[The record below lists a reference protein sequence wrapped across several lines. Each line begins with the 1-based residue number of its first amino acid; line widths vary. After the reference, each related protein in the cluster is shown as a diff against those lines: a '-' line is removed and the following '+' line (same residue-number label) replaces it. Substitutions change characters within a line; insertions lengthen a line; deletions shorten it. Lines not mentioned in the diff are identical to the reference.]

1 MEPMNKTL
9 KFILIGLVFAGVEEF
24 LTIALIKEDLS
35 GFFIVMALVL
45 PLYLIAVYFSS
56 KIINHLWRKEIA
68 DVIHFFTYGI
78 TGLMIEWFLIGLSP
92 WSNPEA
98 HPGTMIIFQVGMFS
112 FWATV
117 SFVPR
122 LFIDERKKFNKIKK
136 AMLKFFVSYFAI
148 VYIVAFLLPV
158 YARFVILILLIIVG
172 YSLMNIFYPSYFL
185 KSFRNPSKIKSVEKI

>member
-1 MEPMNKTL
+1 MYLMNKTL

-35 GFFIVMALVL
+35 GFFIVMVLVF
-45 PLYLIAVYFSS
+45 PLYLTIVYFSS
-56 KIINHLWRKEIA
+56 KIIDYFWRREIA

-78 TGLMIEWFLIGLSP
+78 MGLMIEWFLIGLSP

-98 HPGTMIIFQVGMFS
+98 HPGTMLIFQVGMFS
-112 FWATV
+112 FWATL

-122 LFIDERKKFNKIKK
+122 IFIDGRKKFNKIKK
-136 AMLKFFVSYFAI
+136 KMLKFYVSYFTI
-148 VYIVAFLLPV
+148 VYVIAFLLPV

-172 YSLMNIFYPSYFL
+172 YSLMNIFYLQYFL
-185 KSFRNPSKIKSVEKI
+185 KSFSNPSK